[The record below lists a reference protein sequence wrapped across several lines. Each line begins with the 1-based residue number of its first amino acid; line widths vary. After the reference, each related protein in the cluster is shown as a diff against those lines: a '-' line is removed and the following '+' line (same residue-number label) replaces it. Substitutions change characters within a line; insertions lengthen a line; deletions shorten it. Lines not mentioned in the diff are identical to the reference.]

1 MRKSSFS
8 EEQITTILSEAHA
21 GVPTQ
26 ELCRKHGIAAH
37 TFYAWRKK
45 YGSMQGSEVRRLKE
59 LEATIVR
66 LQRVVAKQAV
76 ELEAAQEIIKGKW

>member
-1 MRKSSFS
+1 MRKSRFS
-8 EEQITTILSEAHA
+8 EEQITKILAEAQA
-21 GVPTQ
+21 GASTQ
-26 ELCRKHGIAAH
+26 DLCRKLGIATH

-45 YGSMQGSEVRRLKE
+45 YGSMQGSEVRRLRE
-59 LEATIVR
+59 LESTIVR